1 MENKKYKYNKGG
13 EFKEETPKIY
23 VADLKSYNEGR
34 LVGQWVDLTDY
45 DSGEEV
51 SEKISSLM
59 KEYSKK
65 YHNGEETEHSIHDY
79 ENFDSSLYSEYMG
92 EADYDIIIDTY
103 KISEEKGIPAEVLQS
118 IANDFSPDNL
128 EEFVDERYIGEY
140 DGDYEL
146 GENYVDNVGG
156 IEGVSNSEFYF
167 DYEALGR
174 DLSINNYNEY
184 DGHYFQNYKK
194 GGKVKEYDLS
204 KYAKGGSLGNDLSG
218 NYTST
223 DDFVSEHGLIDLA
236 KQKFGDDWQSGGDYD
251 YDVEE
256 IKVLAGDN
264 YKVIFVDSER
274 QNRDNFEEA
283 KQKYFPK
290 MKYKSNDGDI
300 FVIRSFEKGGDL
312 DENKEYII
320 RVYNNEDDYDFD
332 ENYDV
337 VHLDDEAPNKKRAI
351 SKAREI
357 EDSNTWVRVVDN
369 ASRYNDEIY
378 SSKFPQGFS
387 EGGETISR
395 EEIVE
400 VLKDE
405 LEDVLEDANQE
416 YEGQE
421 ITGEEVE
428 YKSRDGFI
436 PFTDGGYEYRFFTY
450 SNYLTG
456 SGKSLPTNTLDGE
469 LERQQEL
476 NLEYGKERFAEEYPE
491 LVKELGEEN
500 IDYGFLS
507 DKGYQDEAEE
517 LDEMSMPDDDSIMF
531 EVEAFYYNPD
541 NSRGIDGKHTIV
553 LTGNVNMEA
562 PYHRTGNY
570 EDYTQDKFTFDS
582 IEDLKEKLQKG
593 IEKISKWFDGD
604 NYKEGRELK
613 MGRFAKGGKTD
624 TRNILMRGKK
634 VRIINT
640 RNNNKEGYLV
650 SNKLPNGKFKVILE
664 NGKLTSTSSD
674 NIMLLSDKINFE
686 KGGLVEKIKKQA
698 KAKNKRTGNTYLV
711 IQRVDDK
718 DEVAYIEDID
728 FSNDISGKYDNWEV
742 IDIYRTDYDY
752 AKGGRVYEI
761 SDIEYDTDDDSDL
774 PKTLKIEV
782 PSGYEG
788 YEADEFISD
797 KISDETGFTHLGYST
812 NPEIK
817 YAKGGEVKKKS
828 DNSMLI
834 GGLAGILLGIFLG
847 RK

>member
-1 MENKKYKYNKGG
+1 MEMKKYKYNKGG
-13 EFKEETPKIY
+13 EFKDDTPKIY

-34 LVGQWVDLTDY
+34 LVGEWVDLTDY

-51 SEKISSLM
+51 SDKIASLM

-92 EADYDIIIDTY
+92 EADYDVIINTH

-118 IANDFSPDNL
+118 IANDFSPDDL

-184 DGHYFQNYKK
+184 DGHYFQNYKQ
-194 GGKVKEYDLS
+194 GGTVKEYDLS
-204 KYAKGGSLGNDLSG
+204 KYAKGGGLGNDLSG

-223 DDFVSEHGLIDLA
+223 DDFVSENGLIDLA

-300 FVIRSFEKGGDL
+300 FVIRIFEKGGDL

-416 YEGQE
+416 YEGQDIE
-421 ITGEEVE
+421 GEEVE

-436 PFTDGGYEYRFFTY
+436 PFTDGGYEYRFFVY
-450 SNYLTG
+450 GNYLTG

-541 NSRGIDGKHTIV
+541 NDRGIDGKHTIV
-553 LTGNVNMEA
+553 LTGSVNMEA

-593 IEKISKWFDGD
+593 IDKISKWFNGD

-613 MGRFAKGGKTD
+613 MGK
-624 TRNILMRGKK
+624 
-634 VRIINT
+634 
-640 RNNNKEGYLV
+640 
-650 SNKLPNGKFKVILE
+650 
-664 NGKLTSTSSD
+664 
-674 NIMLLSDKINFE
+674 FE
-686 KGGLVEKIKKQA
+686 KGGVVEKIKKLA

-728 FSNDISGKYDNWEV
+728 FSNDLTGKYDNWEV

-752 AKGGRVYEI
+752 AKGGKTQGNDDVIIIKLQDKKSDFNDLYYIKKIDSTHINMSPNEDELDGYPSHI
-761 SDIEYDTDDDSDL
+761 SDHNEENYYDDVRSWL
-774 PKTLKIEV
+774 KGGKSPNGKTYKT
-782 PSGYEG
+782 
-788 YEADEFISD
+788 EFS
-797 KISDETGFTHLGYST
+797 
-812 NPEIK
+812 
-817 YAKGGEVKKKS
+817 KGGEVKKKS

>member
-1 MENKKYKYNKGG
+1 MEMKKYKYNKGG
-13 EFKEETPKIY
+13 EFKDDTPKIY

-34 LVGQWVDLTDY
+34 LVGEWVDLTDY

-51 SEKISSLM
+51 SDKIASLM

-92 EADYDIIIDTY
+92 EADYDVIINTH

-118 IANDFSPDNL
+118 IANDFSPDDL

-184 DGHYFQNYKK
+184 DGHYFQNYKQ
-194 GGKVKEYDLS
+194 GGTVKEYDLS
-204 KYAKGGSLGNDLSG
+204 KYAKGGGLGNDLSG

-223 DDFVSEHGLIDLA
+223 DDFVSENGLIDLA

-416 YEGQE
+416 YEGQDIE
-421 ITGEEVE
+421 GEEVE

-436 PFTDGGYEYRFFTY
+436 PFTDGGYEYRFFVY
-450 SNYLTG
+450 GNYLTG

-476 NLEYGKERFAEEYPE
+476 NLEYGKERFAEKYPE

-541 NSRGIDGKHTIV
+541 NDRGIDGKHTIV
-553 LTGNVNMEA
+553 LTGSVNMEA

-593 IEKISKWFDGD
+593 IDKISKWFNGD

-613 MGRFAKGGKTD
+613 MGK
-624 TRNILMRGKK
+624 
-634 VRIINT
+634 
-640 RNNNKEGYLV
+640 
-650 SNKLPNGKFKVILE
+650 
-664 NGKLTSTSSD
+664 
-674 NIMLLSDKINFE
+674 FE
-686 KGGLVEKIKKQA
+686 KGGVVEKIKKQA

-728 FSNDISGKYDNWEV
+728 FSNDLTGKYDNWEV

-752 AKGGRVYEI
+752 AKGG
-761 SDIEYDTDDDSDL
+761 
-774 PKTLKIEV
+774 EV
-782 PSGYEG
+782 N
-788 YEADEFISD
+788 
-797 KISDETGFTHLGYST
+797 K
-812 NPEIK
+812 
-817 YAKGGEVKKKS
+817 KG